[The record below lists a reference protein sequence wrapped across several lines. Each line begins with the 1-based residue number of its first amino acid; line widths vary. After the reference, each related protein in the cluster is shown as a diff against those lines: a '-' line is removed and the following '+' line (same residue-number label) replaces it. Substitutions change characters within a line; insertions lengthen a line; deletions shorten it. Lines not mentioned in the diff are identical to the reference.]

1 MPKLITARRLE
12 GDTEKAKEYV
22 KVHILF
28 PASLLGL
35 ICLVAGSAALAYQF
49 IASTYGWMTFLYSSG
64 LLLIGGTLGWVQT
77 RYHQY
82 LLVEHPGH
90 FAGRMRVFARRGAQ
104 RQKREGP
111 EPSLNH
117 PGRALVPWGYVL
129 GVATI
134 LGAAT
139 LSTIR
144 GQVYYIAA
152 FLLPWAGFFWAKTF
166 FWRRVLTDRK
176 S

>member
-1 MPKLITARRLE
+1 
-12 GDTEKAKEYV
+12 
-22 KVHILF
+22 
-28 PASLLGL
+28 
-35 ICLVAGSAALAYQF
+35 
-49 IASTYGWMTFLYSSG
+49 